1 MLQHDFPGHWPDAFD
16 SLLALVGST
25 TDVSLQKSYLK
36 LLVQVMITL
45 DEDLVERTESKVNLE
60 LEIANNVKDG
70 IRAGPINSL
79 CVLF

>member
-1 MLQHDFPGHWPDAFD
+1 
-16 SLLALVGST
+16 
-25 TDVSLQKSYLK
+25 
-36 LLVQVMITL
+36 MITL

-70 IRAGPINSL
+70 IRAGPINPL